1 MGGSIEG
8 TSVVFKVFCSL
19 KERRAIC
26 VCGVVCGGGVSHL
39 SPSIYR
45 YIDNDDHIDTSS
57 ERVLFL
63 VSLETQRVVVKG

>member
-26 VCGVVCGGGVSHL
+26 VCGVWCVVVCGDVMMMV
-39 SPSIYR
+39 R
-45 YIDNDDHIDTSS
+45 
-57 ERVLFL
+57 
-63 VSLETQRVVVKG
+63 